1 MVMPRSVDVLRYDRS
16 TVSPPTYLREPEAR
30 SRRAALL
37 ELFSNVERRDQ
48 TRILSERVLTH
59 ATVLSALRT
68 LFHGKCAF
76 CEAKDSISV
85 YRFRP
90 PAEARPTRK
99 LGTEHL
105 YYTWLADAWENLLP
119 ICKGC
124 QPKDPDFFPVQRQRA
139 RLPTLPELQSYV
151 DNSTGHW
158 ANYPPREAAL
168 LLDPCAQSAFHSHL
182 HPRVDGQ
189 LIGISPRG
197 VATVDH
203 FNLNRPDRVGQ
214 RRAAFDQYLDRL
226 FQLLAPR
233 TGGREPIPDE
243 VFGFADLEF
252 GGTWNLLLRR
262 LARALVRD
270 EDETPPSVA
279 KIGAFFMRW
288 NGRSSARADLS
299 AALER
304 VKENDR
310 AGPPLPTELPVPRTT
325 TARLTS
331 VSISNFKGI
340 ERLSLKLCDP
350 STPQDSKAPAP
361 ALLIIGENAAC
372 KSTILEAIALA
383 LSGPEARKALSVTE
397 EQLRLDPAMMGDDRS
412 PIKERAE
419 VTLDFDDGEVRRL
432 EIDARGMHANGRTD
446 LPPVFG
452 YGAFRQYLD
461 PRRNYRPEKSIIT
474 LFRTNELLS
483 NPQTWLLSL
492 DPDRFKLVVRTL
504 QSIFAVEGEVDVL
517 RAQPDRRRCV
527 VVHQHKAPDGTIV
540 ETETPLSLVSSG
552 FRSILALACDVL
564 QGLMDERVNPNFDNF
579 TTARGVVLIDEIEA
593 HLHPR
598 WKMQIMTGLRAA
610 LPQVTFIATTHDP
623 LCLRGM
629 NDGEVLVLHRIA
641 GKETP
646 KTKLPVFVEELVGL
660 PAVSRLT
667 VEQLLTSDFF
677 SLFSTESPAVE
688 QELSQIADLLG
699 RKRRNEDLSPAQTE
713 ALREFEKVVARGL
726 PIGSSPVERIIQDAV
741 AEYLKGRRSRS
752 AENLKKLEAKARK
765 KILDALRTL

>member
-1 MVMPRSVDVLRYDRS
+1 
-16 TVSPPTYLREPEAR
+16 
-30 SRRAALL
+30 
-37 ELFSNVERRDQ
+37 
-48 TRILSERVLTH
+48 
-59 ATVLSALRT
+59 
-68 LFHGKCAF
+68 
-76 CEAKDSISV
+76 
-85 YRFRP
+85 
-90 PAEARPTRK
+90 
-99 LGTEHL
+99 
-105 YYTWLADAWENLLP
+105 
-119 ICKGC
+119 
-124 QPKDPDFFPVQRQRA
+124 
-139 RLPTLPELQSYV
+139 
-151 DNSTGHW
+151 
-158 ANYPPREAAL
+158 
-168 LLDPCAQSAFHSHL
+168 
-182 HPRVDGQ
+182 
-189 LIGISPRG
+189 
-197 VATVDH
+197 
-203 FNLNRPDRVGQ
+203 
-214 RRAAFDQYLDRL
+214 
-226 FQLLAPR
+226 
-233 TGGREPIPDE
+233 
-243 VFGFADLEF
+243 
-252 GGTWNLLLRR
+252 
-262 LARALVRD
+262 
-270 EDETPPSVA
+270 
-279 KIGAFFMRW
+279 
-288 NGRSSARADLS
+288 
-299 AALER
+299 
-304 VKENDR
+304 
-310 AGPPLPTELPVPRTT
+310 
-325 TARLTS
+325 
-331 VSISNFKGI
+331 
-340 ERLSLKLCDP
+340 
-350 STPQDSKAPAP
+350 
-361 ALLIIGENAAC
+361 
-372 KSTILEAIALA
+372 
-383 LSGPEARKALSVTE
+383 
-397 EQLRLDPAMMGDDRS
+397 MMGDDRS

-461 PRRNYRPEKSIIT
+461 PRRIYRPEKSIIT

>member
-1 MVMPRSVDVLRYDRS
+1 MLRYQRS
-16 TVSPPTYLREPEAR
+16 SVAPPAYLQESEAQ
-30 SRRAALL
+30 SRRAALI

-48 TRILSERVLTH
+48 TRIISERVVTH
-59 ATVLSALRT
+59 ATVQSALLK

-76 CEAKDSISV
+76 CEARDRISV

-90 PAEARPTRK
+90 PAEARPARK

-105 YYTWLADAWENLLP
+105 YYTWLADAWENLFP

-124 QPKDPDFFPVQRQRA
+124 QPEDPDYFPVQRQRA
-139 RLPTLPELQSYV
+139 RLPTLPELQAYV
-151 DNSTGHW
+151 NNSTGRW
-158 ANYPPREAAL
+158 ANYPPSEAAL
-168 LLDPCAQSAFHSHL
+168 LLDPCAQSSFHSHL
-182 HPRVDGQ
+182 HPQVNGQ

-197 VATVDH
+197 MATVDH
-203 FNLNRPDRVGQ
+203 FKLNRPERVEQ
-214 RRAAFDQYLDRL
+214 RRVAFDQYLERL
-226 FQLLAPR
+226 FRLMAPR
-233 TGGREPIPDE
+233 TAYPEPAPDE
-243 VFGFADLEF
+243 VFGFTDLEF
-252 GGTWNLLLRR
+252 GGAWNLLLRR

-270 EDETPPSVA
+270 EDTTPPTVT
-279 KIGAFFMRW
+279 KIGAFFMHW
-288 NGRSSARADLS
+288 QGRPSANADLF

-310 AGPPLPTELPVPRTT
+310 AGPPLPTEQPVPRTT
-325 TARLTS
+325 TARLTG

-340 ERLSLKLCDP
+340 ERLSLRLSGP
-350 STPQDSKAPAP
+350 STPQDSKTPAS

-383 LSGPEARKALSVTE
+383 LSGPEARKALPVTE
-397 EQLRLDPAMMGDDRS
+397 ERLRLDPAMMGDDRS
-412 PIKERAE
+412 PQRDRTE
-419 VTLDFDDGEVRRL
+419 VTLDFDDGKVRRL
-432 EIDARGMHANGRTD
+432 EIDARGIRASGRAD

-452 YGAFRQYLD
+452 YGAFRQYLST
-461 PRRNYRPEKSIIT
+461 RRNYRPEKSIIT

-483 NPQTWLLSL
+483 NPEAWLLSL
-492 DPDRFKLVVRTL
+492 EPDPFKLVVRTL

-517 RAQPDRRRCV
+517 RAQRDRSRCV
-527 VVHQHKAPDGTIV
+527 VVHQLKAPDGTMIQ
-540 ETETPLSLVSSG
+540 TETPLSLVSSG
-552 FRSILALACDVL
+552 FRSILAMACDIL
-564 QGLMDERVNPNFDNF
+564 QGLMDNRVNPNFDNF

-629 NDGEVLVLHRIA
+629 SDGEVLVLHRIA

-646 KTKLPVFVEELVGL
+646 KTRLPVFVEELVGL
-660 PAVSRLT
+660 PAVSHLT

-677 SLFSTESPAVE
+677 SLYSTESPSVE
-688 QELSQIADLLG
+688 QELSQIADLLA
-699 RKRRNEDLSPAQTE
+699 RKRRDEVLNVDQAKALSD
-713 ALREFEKVVARGL
+713 FESIVARSL

-741 AEYLKGRRSRS
+741 AQYLEERRSKS
-752 AENLKKLEAKARK
+752 SENLRKLEEKARL
-765 KILDALRTL
+765 KILDALRAL